1 MRTDCTFQRTDM
13 HMLAMMTFVERLT
26 FRFGR
31 EQWRHGRRVRRQI
44 LQILEILENILAGTC
59 LEMNAVFQLVG
70 LARQQCRTEGHI
82 QVSVGRHD
90 EFVDLAFKGAVE
102 GFA

>member
-1 MRTDCTFQRTDM
+1 
-13 HMLAMMTFVERLT
+13 
-26 FRFGR
+26 
-31 EQWRHGRRVRRQI
+31 
-44 LQILEILENILAGTC
+44 
-59 LEMNAVFQLVG
+59 MNAVFQLVG
-70 LARQQCRTEGHI
+70 LTRQQCRTEGHI